1 VGRISREKNISLLLE
16 MMELLE
22 DRGSAEYRLLVVGAG
37 PLTNWLGTNAERRMP
52 GHVQLLG
59 HLADRERLADIFA
72 NCDALIHP
80 NPREPFGI
88 APLEAMASGLPV
100 VAPFSGGVLSYAN
113 EQNSWLAEANGES
126 FANSVRRIFEDENA
140 RQYKVSRAIDTAGQF
155 SWSRTTAHF
164 FDLYDSLHARS
175 RNSPEQRFLRARTTD
190 LPDHRELNKS
200 TARDGLLP
208 ET

>member
-1 VGRISREKNISLLLE
+1 VPGR
-16 MMELLE
+16 
-22 DRGSAEYRLLVVGAG
+22 
-37 PLTNWLGTNAERRMP
+37 
-52 GHVQLLG
+52 VQLLG

-126 FANSVRRIFEDENA
+126 FASSVRRIFDDECA
-140 RQYKVSRAIDTAGQF
+140 RQSKVRRAIDTAGEF

-175 RNSPEQRFLRARTTD
+175 RNSAGQRFLRARTND
-190 LPDHRELNKS
+190 LPDFRELNKS
-200 TARDGLLP
+200 TARDGWLP
-208 ET
+208 ETWFGICGSGENAF